1 MFGMKGSE
9 TYLLPF
15 LEGAQK
21 YFIIPV
27 YQRKYDWKIDNC
39 RQLYEDLK
47 RMLRENRPSH
57 FFGSIVSAVE
67 GNGGKIEYH
76 VIDGQQRLTTVTLL
90 LLAMRNLVAKG
101 VLTSS
106 RQNLSQ
112 EIEQR
117 FLISPWAPEEDRIR
131 LKPVKG
137 DREAFR
143 KLFGAEED
151 FVPTS
156 NLTHN
161 YEFFRDILLRQE
173 ISVDELFDAIGR
185 LQVISI
191 TLESGDNAQLIFESL
206 NSTGLAL
213 SEGDKIRNYI
223 LMGQPPR
230 TQDYLYDTYW
240 TKIESCTSH
249 EVSAFVRDYL
259 SIKQQI
265 TPTINTVYRAF
276 KGYAAE
282 TRQDIES
289 FLKDMLDYARLYE
302 KLLTCKSGLNN
313 QKLDDCLYR
322 MKRLEIAVTRP
333 FLMEVLRLNQGG
345 KLTTDEVLRVFLMT
359 ENYLFRRNICEVPTN
374 ALNKIFLN
382 LNREILRYDGTTDR
396 YLDKMAYALLSK
408 RDSGRFPDD
417 EEFSAALSSKQVYLM
432 RGKYKAYLFERFE
445 NYGTVEVKDVF
456 RSLDNN
462 TYTIEHIMPQHLTPE
477 WIRDLGPNYEKIH
490 AEWLHRLAN
499 LTLSGYNP
507 NLSNNTF
514 AEKRDAIPGGYR
526 DSGLRMN
533 QRLANETSWGV
544 AQLQKR
550 NDEMVKR
557 ASEIWAYPTT
567 SFQPVQ
573 RPMESCT
580 LDDEDVDLTGRDI
593 QKYSYLGAEQPSTS
607 WTEMFEN
614 MVRFLHRQDKS
625 VLYGLADSGSTAEL
639 SHYVSAKPEELRS
652 ALQMDEHLYVEKN
665 TSTAAKLSILRR
677 LFPLYQADAGDL
689 VFFLRDAEND
699 KATQST
705 RFQTR
710 LAYWTQALPII
721 QQQNRR
727 WGIFNNVNPGTANTI
742 SGYFGIRGFHISC
755 IANYDS
761 AKVLFWLGDT
771 DVAKNKEAFDRLLE
785 HKAEIEQQLGCALE
799 WDRSDDSKASSVG
812 YTLPGVSISQE
823 KDWPVMAKFH
833 AQWSERICSVL
844 LPYLEDMLTVS
855 IHRMNVAGLLR
866 EWCLA
871 HEEVQLHLDRSI
883 SLYTRFTTKAMS
895 EILPDLENAPSGWGT
910 PNHYFY
916 EIVNRDG
923 KEVAIQL
930 SLSSRNMSQELL
942 SQCERIDQF
951 YPSRHKRE
959 NWQWCMPFKTKPI
972 SISEPTDRTLLFK
985 ALDERLQE
993 ILAFEK
999 DLKAKLQMN

>member
-1 MFGMKGSE
+1 MLDIVSS
-9 TYLLPF
+9 
-15 LEGAQK
+15 AQK
-21 YFIIPV
+21 GVGRRPGKIIFGLPHKQQNLAAALPMVDVALSGGRSLRCGALALPVEQVFIDRIIMV
-27 YQRKYDWKIDNC
+27 HRGGGIIFIRFVQRYKEHIHLLIGKVPHTDTRHSAKVVIIQRGDNLLHRVGTMYIQRAIKSQIHRLVKKIDGIKPKLQQFLQQDRTVGETVQMAQNF
-39 RQLYEDLK
+39 LVL
-47 RMLRENRPSH
+47 PT
-57 FFGSIVSAVE
+57 FGCFSPD
-67 GNGGKIEYH
+67 GN
-76 VIDGQQRLTTVTLL
+76 
-90 LLAMRNLVAKG
+90 
-101 VLTSS
+101 
-106 RQNLSQ
+106 
-112 EIEQR
+112 
-117 FLISPWAPEEDRIR
+117 
-131 LKPVKG
+131 
-137 DREAFR
+137 
-143 KLFGAEED
+143 
-151 FVPTS
+151 
-156 NLTHN
+156 
-161 YEFFRDILLRQE
+161 
-173 ISVDELFDAIGR
+173 
-185 LQVISI
+185 
-191 TLESGDNAQLIFESL
+191 
-206 NSTGLAL
+206 
-213 SEGDKIRNYI
+213 
-223 LMGQPPR
+223 
-230 TQDYLYDTYW
+230 
-240 TKIESCTSH
+240 
-249 EVSAFVRDYL
+249 
-259 SIKQQI
+259 IKH
-265 TPTINTVYRAF
+265 
-276 KGYAAE
+276 
-282 TRQDIES
+282 
-289 FLKDMLDYARLYE
+289 LLDYARLYE
-302 KLLTCKSGLNN
+302 KLLTCKSGLGN

-333 FLMEVLRLNQGG
+333 FLMEVLRLNQRG

-359 ENYLFRRNICEVPTN
+359 ENYLFRRNICEVATS

-382 LNREILRYDGTTDR
+382 LNREILRYDGTADR
-396 YLDKMAYALLSK
+396 YLDKMAYALLPK

-432 RGKYKAYLFERFE
+432 RGKYKDYLFERFE

-490 AEWLHRLAN
+490 AEWQHRLAN

-533 QRLANETSWGV
+533 QRLANETCWGV
-544 AQLQKR
+544 AELQKR
-550 NDEMVKR
+550 NDEMVER

-573 RPMESCT
+573 RPVESCT

-593 QKYSYLGAEQPSTS
+593 QKYSYAGAEQPVTS

-665 TSTAAKLSILRR
+665 TSTAAKLSILCR

-721 QQQNRR
+721 QQQNLR

-785 HKAEIEQQLGCALE
+785 HKVEIEQQLGCALE

-866 EWCLA
+866 EWCLT

-883 SLYTRFTTKAMS
+883 SL
-895 EILPDLENAPSGWGT
+895 
-910 PNHYFY
+910 
-916 EIVNRDG
+916 
-923 KEVAIQL
+923 
-930 SLSSRNMSQELL
+930 
-942 SQCERIDQF
+942 
-951 YPSRHKRE
+951 
-959 NWQWCMPFKTKPI
+959 
-972 SISEPTDRTLLFK
+972 
-985 ALDERLQE
+985 
-993 ILAFEK
+993 
-999 DLKAKLQMN
+999 